1 MDDAAFLKAL
11 ERGTFPK
18 EDMNHRAHLRLAL
31 LCRDNPQRARDLLQR
46 FTVGV
51 GQAVKYN
58 ETLTQVWLRLVAA
71 HSEKTVDALMRTPL
85 ADATLPLRHY
95 SHERLWSDEARER
108 FIEPDLLPLPAPH
121 AF

>member
-18 EDMNHRAHLRLAL
+18 EEMNHPAHLRLAL
-31 LCRDNPQRARDLLQR
+31 LCRGDPQRARDLLQR
-46 FTVGV
+46 FAVGV
-51 GQAVKYN
+51 GQAVKFN

-71 HSEKTVDALMRTPL
+71 HPETTVDALMKTPL
-85 ADATLPLRHY
+85 ADAKLPLRHY

-108 FIEPDLLPLPAPH
+108 FIEPDLHPLP
-121 AF
+121 

>member
-18 EDMNHRAHLRLAL
+18 EEMNHRAHIRLAL
-31 LCRDNPQRARDLLQR
+31 LCRDDPQRARDLLQR
-46 FTVGV
+46 FAIGA
-51 GQAVKYN
+51 GQAVKFN

-71 HSEKTVDALMRTPL
+71 HPERTVDALMKTPL
-85 ADATLPLRHY
+85 ADAKLPLRHY

-108 FIEPDLLPLPAPH
+108 FIEPDLRPLPPPH
-121 AF
+121 A